1 MKVAV
6 IGAGWAGCAA
16 AVEATRLGHSVTLFE
31 SARVAG
37 GRARR
42 VDSSFKGQPMALDNG
57 QHILIGAYTETLR
70 LMHTLGVDPGSSLLR
85 LPLRLQFPGGEGL
98 AFPSATVFSAW
109 PGGPRW
115 PAAWQ
120 AAWGIA
126 MARGWA
132 WGDKASLLKLSLRW
146 RAGGFVCAPG
156 LSVAALCKDLSPRAL
171 RGLVEPLCVSAL
183 NTPADRASAQ
193 VFLRVLKDALF
204 SQPGGADLL
213 LPRTDLSALLPDA
226 ALAWLAARG
235 PAPRL
240 GVRVQALTRLGPGWQ
255 LSVSGGSVSEL
266 TDEIFDAVL
275 LACPPQ
281 EAARLASG
289 TDADACWAAQAAGLQ
304 HEPIATV
311 YARVVPGESSAT
323 KLPQPMLALHCSA
336 DAPAQ
341 FVFDRGQ
348 LGGPEGLLAFV
359 VSASVGDK
367 ALISAQVL
375 AQGQAQLGLK
385 LELVQT
391 IVEKRATFAC
401 TPGLLRPAAQIAPGL
416 LACGDYVAGPY
427 PATLEGAVRSG
438 LHAARLLKA

>member
-16 AVEATRLGHSVTLFE
+16 AVEATQLGHSVTLFE
-31 SARVAG
+31 SARGAG

-42 VDSSFKGQPMALDNG
+42 VDCRVNGQPLALDNG

-70 LMHTLGVDPGSSLLR
+70 LMQTLGVDPGSSLLR
-85 LPLRLQFPGGEGL
+85 LPLRLQFPNGEGL
-98 AFPSATVFSAW
+98 AFPRSAVFAAW

-115 PAAWQ
+115 PAALQ

-126 MARGWA
+126 RASGWA
-132 WGDKASLLKLSLRW
+132 WGDKASLLKLALRW

-156 LSVAALCKDLSPRAL
+156 LSVATLCADLSPRAM
-171 RGLVEPLCVSAL
+171 RELVEPLCVSAL
-183 NTPADRASAQ
+183 NTPAERASAQ

-213 LPRTDLSALLPDA
+213 LPRVDLSALLPDA

-235 PAPRL
+235 SAPRL
-240 GVRVQALTRLGPGWQ
+240 GVRVQALTRSATGWQ
-255 LSVSGGSVSEL
+255 LSASGSADLDNTE
-266 TDEIFDAVL
+266 ENFDAVL
-275 LACPPQ
+275 LACPPP
-281 EAARLASG
+281 EAARLATG
-289 TDADACWAAQAAGLQ
+289 TMADWAAQAAGLQ

-311 YARVVPGESSAT
+311 YVRVVSYETAAN
-323 KLPQPMLALHCSA
+323 KLTQPMLALHCSA

-367 ALISAQVL
+367 ALLSAQVL
-375 AQGQAQLGLK
+375 AQGQAQLGLQ

-438 LHAARLLKA
+438 LQAARLLNA

>member
-42 VDSSFKGQPMALDNG
+42 VDSSLKGQALALDNG

-70 LMHTLGVDPGSSLLR
+70 LMQTLGVDLASSLLR
-85 LPLRLQFPGGEGL
+85 LPLRLQFPNGEGL
-98 AFPSATVFSAW
+98 AFPRSAVFAAW

-132 WGDKASLLKLSLRW
+132 WGDKASLLRLALRW

-156 LSVAALCKDLSPRAL
+156 LSVAALCKGLSPRAL

-183 NTPADRASAQ
+183 NTPAERASAQ

-226 ALAWLAARG
+226 ALAWLTARG

-240 GVRVQALTRLGPGWQ
+240 GVRVQALTRSATGWQ
-255 LSVSGGSVSEL
+255 LSASGSADLVNTE
-266 TDEIFDAVL
+266 EIFDAVL

-281 EAARLASG
+281 EAARLA
-289 TDADACWAAQAAGLQ
+289 TDTIADWAARAAGLQ

-311 YARVVPGESSAT
+311 YARVVPCESAAN

-348 LGGPEGLLAFV
+348 LGGPAGLLAFV

-367 ALISAQVL
+367 ALLSAQVL
-375 AQGQAQLGLK
+375 AQGQAQLGLQ

-438 LHAARLLKA
+438 LQAARLLKA

>member
-42 VDSSFKGQPMALDNG
+42 VDSSVNGKLLALDNG

-70 LMHTLGVDPGSSLLR
+70 LMQTLGVDPGSSLLR
-85 LPLRLQFPGGEGL
+85 LPLRLQFPNGEGL
-98 AFPSATVFSAW
+98 AFPRSAVFAAW

-132 WGDKASLLKLSLRW
+132 WGDKASLLKLALRW

-156 LSVAALCKDLSPRAL
+156 LSVAALCKGLSPRAL

-183 NTPADRASAQ
+183 NTPAERASAQ

-213 LPRTDLSALLPDA
+213 LPRVDLSALLPDA
-226 ALAWLAARG
+226 ALAWLAARC

-240 GVRVQALTRLGPGWQ
+240 GVRVQALTRSATGWQ
-255 LSVSGGSVSEL
+255 LSASGSADLDNTE
-266 TDEIFDAVL
+266 ENFDAVL
-275 LACPPQ
+275 LACPPP
-281 EAARLASG
+281 EAARLATG
-289 TDADACWAAQAAGLQ
+289 TMADWAAQAAGLQ

-311 YARVVPGESSAT
+311 YARVVPGESAAN

-367 ALISAQVL
+367 ALLSAQVL
-375 AQGQAQLGLK
+375 AQGQAQLGLQ

-438 LHAARLLKA
+438 LQAARLLKA